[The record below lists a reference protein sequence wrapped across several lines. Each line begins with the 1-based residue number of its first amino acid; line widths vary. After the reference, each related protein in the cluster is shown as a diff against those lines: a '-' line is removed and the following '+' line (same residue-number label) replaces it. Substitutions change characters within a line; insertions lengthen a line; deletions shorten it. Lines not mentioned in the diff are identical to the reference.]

1 MKKKT
6 LALASMLLAGALAL
20 TACGE
25 DADSA
30 AGSAGHNEAD
40 VTFAQD
46 MIPHHAQAVHMAE
59 MAIENAE
66 SEEVR
71 ALAEDISAAQEPE
84 IKTMTSWL
92 ENWDEEVPDTSMMS
106 GDMDDMEGMDMEDME
121 DMDMPGMMSS
131 EEMKGLDAASG
142 SAFDQM
148 FLTMMIEHHE
158 GAIEQAQTEQADGED
173 DEAVDLAAEIEQ
185 AQTEEI
191 ATMEELLAS

>member
-46 MIPHHAQAVHMAE
+46 MIPHHAQAVQMSK
-59 MAIENAE
+59 MAIDNAD

-71 ALAEDISAAQEPE
+71 ALAENISAAQGPE
-84 IKTMTSWL
+84 IETMTGWL
-92 ENWDEEVPDTSMMS
+92 EDWDEEVPDTSMMS
-106 GDMDDMEGMDMEDME
+106 GDMGDMDMGDMDME

-158 GAIEQAQTEQADGED
+158 GAIEQAQTEQADGD
-173 DEAVDLAAEIEQ
+173 SAEAVDLAAEIEQ

-191 ATMEELLAS
+191 ATMEDLLAS

>member
-6 LALASMLLAGALAL
+6 LALASMLLAGALTL

-40 VTFAQD
+40 VTFVQD
-46 MIPHHAQAVHMAE
+46 MIPHHAQAVQMSK
-59 MAIENAE
+59 MAIDNAD

-71 ALAEDISAAQEPE
+71 ALAEDISAAQAPE
-84 IKTMTSWL
+84 IETMTGWL
-92 ENWDEEVPDTSMMS
+92 EDWDEEVPDTSMMS
-106 GDMDDMEGMDMEDME
+106 GDMGDMEGME

-131 EEMKGLDAASG
+131 EDMMDLDAASG
-142 SAFDQM
+142 SAFDEM

-158 GAIEQAQTEQADGED
+158 GAIEQAQTEQADGESA
-173 DEAVDLAAEIEQ
+173 EAVDLAAEIEE

-191 ATMEELLAS
+191 ATMEDLLAS

>member
-6 LALASMLLAGALAL
+6 LALASMLLAGALTL
-20 TACGE
+20 TACG
-25 DADSA
+25 DDTDSA

-46 MIPHHAQAVHMAE
+46 MIPHHAQAVQMSK
-59 MAIENAE
+59 MAIDNAD

-71 ALAEDISAAQEPE
+71 ALAEDISAAQAPE
-84 IKTMTSWL
+84 IETMTGWL
-92 ENWDEEVPDTSMMS
+92 EDWDEEVPDTSMMS
-106 GDMDDMEGMDMEDME
+106 GDMGDMEGMDME

-142 SAFDQM
+142 SDFDQM

-158 GAIEQAQTEQADGED
+158 GAIEQAQTEQADGESA
-173 DEAVDLAAEIEQ
+173 EAVDLAAEIEQ

-191 ATMEELLAS
+191 ATMEDLLAS